1 MKTMPTYDVTPIEQT
16 LIDKIPPAVETK
28 DPQKILSMLKELY
41 TDEEYQDCLSAMM
54 IIEKY
59 LFRAYEL
66 LYFVINTDVRFQ
78 YDEYFFDEEIHNAV
92 ILEAKSKLNS
102 AQALLDYQKGVAL
115 IKTKTYDEAG
125 EYFKRSAFGGN
136 VDGAFNYGVTLSRG
150 KGCQP
155 NVLESAFWYWVAACG
170 NNTKAMINLALCFR
184 DGNGV
189 CADEMTMLYW
199 YIQAGL
205 NGSVD
210 AVRSIASNLM
220 RGIGLSG
227 LETVGQNLMVAS
239 INLSNTEKQKDVIAT
254 LSSLNTNLEPYI
266 YNRNF

>member
-1 MKTMPTYDVTPIEQT
+1 MKTMPMYDVTPIEQT

-150 KGCQP
+150 EGCQP
-155 NVLESAFWYWVAACG
+155 NALESAFWYWVAACG